1 MNKSIFIVAA
11 TIIVSC
17 VLLGIYKSSES
28 KQVKQLDEITMANI
42 EALTTGSDNDVSS
55 KKYIVTAGSTPCS
68 YTVNGMVITGV
79 MTVCNESLYGGSCVS
94 GCIKSL

>member
-1 MNKSIFIVAA
+1 MKKSIFIIAA

-17 VLLGIYKSSES
+17 VILGAYKYQES
-28 KQVKQLDEITMANI
+28 NQVKQLDEITMANI
-42 EALTTGSDNDVSS
+42 EALTTGSDNDLSS
-55 KKYIVTAGSTPCS
+55 KKYIVTAGSTPCT

-94 GCIKSL
+94 GCIRNL